1 MGNLVPVLGTAQT
14 LPQPRRAAPVPGILR
29 DGGHHQQHQQHQQ
42 HLLTPLVCPSLT
54 RSWEPKHGDSR
65 KTNRWAFGHV
75 TIYLVG
81 FRQGLSEI
89 SVAITKG
96 FINAIVLCSY
106 IECDQGPA
114 EPSGQYFAS
123 DNTELYTT

>member
-1 MGNLVPVLGTAQT
+1 ML
-14 LPQPRRAAPVPGILR
+14 GILR
-29 DGGHHQQHQQHQQ
+29 DVGHHHH
-42 HLLTPLVCPSLT
+42 HHHHLTPPLGPSLT

-75 TIYLVG
+75 TIYFVG

-89 SVAITKG
+89 PVAITKG

-114 EPSGQYFAS
+114 EPPGQYFAS

>member
-1 MGNLVPVLGTAQT
+1 ML
-14 LPQPRRAAPVPGILR
+14 GILR
-29 DGGHHQQHQQHQQ
+29 DGGHHHHHQHHHH
-42 HLLTPLVCPSLT
+42 HLLHLTPLACP
-54 RSWEPKHGDSR
+54 WEPKHGDSR

-75 TIYLVG
+75 TVYFGG